1 MNLNTRLFKYI
12 FQFFFC
18 KKFYVSSA
26 ECSYLALEETAGLFT
41 HIPGVALFVPPPVP
55 PDLRGC
61 HEFLWELSSFE
72 GVKKKEKNIKHFLP
86 SSV

>member
-1 MNLNTRLFKYI
+1 MF
-12 FQFFFC
+12 
-18 KKFYVSSA
+18 FYVCIA
-26 ECSYLALEETAGLFT
+26 DCSYLALEETADLFT
-41 HIPGVALFVPPPVP
+41 YIPGVALFLPPSAL

-72 GVKKKEKNIKHFLP
+72 GGKKKKNIKHFLL